1 MSPSTLRRYRAERL
15 LRQDFDGLRGETLA
29 IVRGRLRAR
38 GVTLDASD
46 LDACYSQAW
55 QGLYAAM
62 IGGGET
68 IANPRGWLVLV
79 TFRRALDEHRT
90 RCRDHAGDAARV
102 GVAEEDDVEGYGS
115 RMAPARAR
123 ACDVPRERDIADE
136 LDDRHRLRQLFEGL
150 RGRLSPRECQ
160 AAALCYLQGLS
171 RAEAADRM
179 GIGETRMRKL
189 MEGPGGGRP
198 GVARKVGALLDTIGG
213 GGWCEEQASTMRGL
227 AFGILDPSGERHRLA
242 LAHQRECPACRMYVL
257 SLRGL
262 AAALPPIAL
271 PWALVGVGGAAAG
284 ASAGVGAGAGTGAG
298 TGAAAGTGAGAAT
311 GTGVG
316 AAGTGVAAGTGTGV
330 ATGAGAGGL
339 SAAGVA
345 GAGGA
350 AGGVAGGGWLL
361 AGGSV
366 GAKLAVG
373 CLLALSVSCVA
384 LTAGPL
390 SLRPDPSHE
399 AHRRRVH
406 GGVLAANARAGAP
419 GSIYDTTSAVPLAG
433 TVTPYGLTSGSTRP
447 AHLSSSP
454 SSATGDATT
463 PAARAA
469 REFGPEQAVV
479 SRAASGS
486 AAPAAS
492 TAQRASVARDASSG
506 AHAATSSTQP
516 ASSAEGGQ
524 PSTAGGSSGE
534 TSSGAAS
541 GGGGSA
547 AEREFGIGG

>member
-90 RCRDHAGDAARV
+90 RRRDHV
-102 GVAEEDDVEGYGS
+102 DDVCDI
-115 RMAPARAR
+115 PA
-123 ACDVPRERDIADE
+123 ERDIADD

-171 RAEAADRM
+171 RVEAAERM

-227 AFGILDPSGERHRLA
+227 AFGILDPSGERYRLA
-242 LAHQRECPACRMYVL
+242 LAHQRECPACRTYVL

-284 ASAGVGAGAGTGAG
+284 VGAGAGTGVG
-298 TGAAAGTGAGAAT
+298 TGAAAGTGAGTGAGAAT

-316 AAGTGVAAGTGTGV
+316 AAGAGVGAGTGTGV
-330 ATGAGAGGL
+330 ATGVGAGGL

-390 SLRPDPSHE
+390 SLRVHPSHE
-399 AHRRRVH
+399 SHRRRVH

-419 GSIYDTTSAVPLAG
+419 GSIYDTTAVPLAG
-433 TVTPYGLTSGSTRP
+433 TVTPYSLTAGSTQP

-463 PAARAA
+463 PAVRAA

-479 SRAASGS
+479 SRAVSGS
-486 AAPAAS
+486 AAPAS
-492 TAQRASVARDASSG
+492 TTAQRASVARDASSG
-506 AHAATSSTQP
+506 SHAATSSTQP
-516 ASSAEGGQ
+516 ASSAEVGQ
-524 PSTAGGSSGE
+524 PSTAGGSNGE

>member
-1 MSPSTLRRYRAERL
+1 MSPLTLRRYRAERL
-15 LRQDFDGLRGETLA
+15 LRQDFDGLRRETLA
-29 IVRGRLRAR
+29 IVRERLRAS

-46 LDACYSQAW
+46 LDGCYSQAW

-62 IGGGET
+62 IGGET
-68 IANPRGWLVLV
+68 IASPRGWLVLV

-90 RCRDHAGDAARV
+90 HRHDHVD
-102 GVAEEDDVEGYGS
+102 DDVCDI
-115 RMAPARAR
+115 PA
-123 ACDVPRERDIADE
+123 ERDIADE
-136 LDDRHRLRQLFEGL
+136 LDDRRRLRQLFEGL

-171 RAEAADRM
+171 RAEAAVRM
-179 GIGETRMRKL
+179 GIGEARMRKL

-198 GVARKVGALLDTIGG
+198 GVAGKVGKLLDTIAC
-213 GGWCEEQASTMRGL
+213 GGWCEEQGSTMRGL
-227 AFGILDPSGERHRLA
+227 AFGILDPSGERYALA
-242 LAHQRECPACRMYVL
+242 LAHQRECPACRNYVL

-262 AAALPPIAL
+262 AAVLPPIAL
-271 PWALVGVGGAAAG
+271 PWALVGVGGAAG
-284 ASAGVGAGAGTGAG
+284 AGVGAGAGAGTGAG
-298 TGAAAGTGAGAAT
+298 AVAGAGTGAGA
-311 GTGVG
+311 G
-316 AAGTGVAAGTGTGV
+316 AGTGAGV

-390 SLRPDPSHE
+390 SLRLHPSHE
-399 AHRRRVH
+399 SQRRRAP
-406 GGVLAANARAGAP
+406 GDALAAGARAGASGP
-419 GSIYDTTSAVPLAG
+419 IYDTTSAVVLAG
-433 TVTPYGLTSGSTRP
+433 TVTPDGLTGPTQT

-454 SSATGDATT
+454 AGGDTT
-463 PAARAA
+463 SAARAA
-469 REFGPEQAVV
+469 REFGPEAVV

-486 AAPAAS
+486 ATPA
-492 TAQRASVARDASSG
+492 TPTVQRASVARDASSG
-506 AHAATSSTQP
+506 ATVATSSIRP
-516 ASSAEGGQ
+516 PSSVEAGR
-524 PSTAGGSSGE
+524 PSTTGSSGE
-534 TSSGAAS
+534 TSSGAGS

-547 AEREFGIGG
+547 AEREFGIG

>member
-29 IVRGRLRAR
+29 IVRARLRVR
-38 GVTLDASD
+38 GVTIDASD

-90 RCRDHAGDAARV
+90 RRHDRV
-102 GVAEEDDVEGYGS
+102 DD
-115 RMAPARAR
+115 MCDIPA
-123 ACDVPRERDIADE
+123 ERDIADE
-136 LDDRHRLRQLFEGL
+136 LDDRHRLRHLFEGL

-171 RAEAADRM
+171 RAEAAERM

-198 GVARKVGALLDTIGG
+198 GVAGKVGALLDTIGG

-227 AFGILDPSGERHRLA
+227 AFGILDPSGERHLLA

-284 ASAGVGAGAGTGAG
+284 AGVGAGAGTGVGTGATAG
-298 TGAAAGTGAGAAT
+298 TGVGSAAGTGAGAAT

-316 AAGTGVAAGTGTGV
+316 AAAGTGVGAGTGTGV

-384 LTAGPL
+384 LTTGPL
-390 SLRPDPSHE
+390 SLRLHPAHE
-399 AHRRRVH
+399 SHRRRVH

-433 TVTPYGLTSGSTRP
+433 TVTPYGLTAGSTQP

-454 SSATGDATT
+454 SSATGDATA

-486 AAPAAS
+486 AALAAS

-506 AHAATSSTQP
+506 AQAATSSTQP
-516 ASSAEGGQ
+516 ASSAEGGR